1 MENKTVEIVCAAA
14 EMTKVPLLKL
24 DALIKERNMYAVQSD
39 YESVLKINE
48 LIKKLLAHE
57 TPTTTAHPPPEA
69 KTTHQAGIDGAV

>member
-39 YESVLKINE
+39 YESVFKINE
-48 LIKKLLAHE
+48 MINKLIAL
-57 TPTTTAHPPPEA
+57 
-69 KTTHQAGIDGAV
+69 